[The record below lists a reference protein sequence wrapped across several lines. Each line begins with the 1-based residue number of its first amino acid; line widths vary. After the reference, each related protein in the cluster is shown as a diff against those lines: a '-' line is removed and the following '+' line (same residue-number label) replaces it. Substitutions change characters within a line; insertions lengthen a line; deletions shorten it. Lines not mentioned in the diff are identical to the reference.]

1 MIDAAVCVPHRCC
14 NVNDGGVDFPSGC
27 LVVVLQLLSVICTV
41 NPNVNQVTLTRN
53 LLHNGLVCFLLGKT
67 GVGQAN
73 TKNAIASHH
82 IKHNETSVIEHE
94 VHTAKL

>member
-1 MIDAAVCVPHRCC
+1 MIDAAVYVPHRCC
-14 NVNDGGVDFPSGC
+14 NVNDGGVGFPSGC
-27 LVVVLQLLSVICTV
+27 LVVVLQLLSIICTV

-73 TKNAIASHH
+73 TRNAIASHH
-82 IKHNETSVIEHE
+82 I
-94 VHTAKL
+94 